1 MHATPL
7 RAQKARM
14 LISFCAH
21 GPVGQSG
28 LQHRSGWSDSIC
40 ALAIWCNGSTPD
52 FGSGDIGSTP
62 MNAASH
68 SSNGQD
74 SGFLILQCGFES
86 CMRLTDSH
94 SAEKNVIPEKHLI
107 LCLVGSM
114 ARTGDF
120 QSSDT
125 GSVFAPLR
133 SAQSRGPLDLVG
145 PVRGLWVCSK
155 SAMHRSFKPREAGST
170 PVMPIV

>member
-1 MHATPL
+1 MRTESACF
-7 RAQKARM
+7 
-14 LISFCAH
+14 ICAH
-21 GPVGQSG
+21 DLVVGVVCKTI
-28 LQHRSGWSDSIC
+28 RGWLETIC
-40 ALAIWCNGSTPD
+40 ALALWCNGSTPD
-52 FGSGDIGSTP
+52 FGSGYIGSTP
-62 MNAASH
+62 MNTASH

-86 CMRLTDSH
+86 CMRLLMCMSDPYTI
-94 SAEKNVIPEKHLI
+94 K
-107 LCLVGSM
+107 LCLVGSTV
-114 ARTGDF
+114 RTGDF

-170 PVMPIV
+170 PVIPIG

>member
-1 MHATPL
+1 MVCKTI
-7 RAQKARM
+7 R
-14 LISFCAH
+14 
-21 GPVGQSG
+21 
-28 LQHRSGWSDSIC
+28 GWLETIC
-40 ALAIWCNGSTPD
+40 ALALWCNGSTPD

-62 MNAASH
+62 MNAVSH

-86 CMRLTDSH
+86 CMRLMDLH
-94 SAEKNVIPEKHLI
+94 SAEISLHQNVIPEKHLI

-125 GSVFAPLR
+125 GSVSAPLR
-133 SAQSRGPLDLVG
+133 VSPSGSVGAKRCPLGTSTGPKPRSTGPRGPRTRLQG
-145 PVRGLWVCSK
+145 
-155 SAMHRSFKPREAGST
+155 M
-170 PVMPIV
+170 